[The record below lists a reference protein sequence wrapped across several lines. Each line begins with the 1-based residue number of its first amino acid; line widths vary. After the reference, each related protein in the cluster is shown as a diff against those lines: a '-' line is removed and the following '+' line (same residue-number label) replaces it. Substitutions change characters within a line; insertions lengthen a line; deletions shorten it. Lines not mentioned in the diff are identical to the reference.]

1 MGIVASSVQKLDY
14 NKPVTDITN
23 EFVVR
28 NMMSCNSNTETS
40 QVIEISGLKCKGNMD
55 FSNFSQ
61 SSVTA
66 PEIKCVQNNL
76 SNASQINRLKS
87 DLKAGLQKETDG
99 VVIGANISVDVQA
112 FINEE
117 HTKIVN
123 AVTSESSM
131 TCIQNSIQS
140 QIIKIKNNEI
150 EGDCKVSNLIQ
161 NITNNAVLNCK
172 QANTVIQDAQNR
184 IQTVLDT
191 TYKGKISGV
200 TLSWLKWGVY
210 ILGALIVLYAMYKF
224 SGSGS
229 GRYGYP
235 PVPYAQYVPPVP
247 YAQFVP
253 PAQFVPNQNPPPYNP
268 EQQKSVSYY

>member
-1 MGIVASSVQKLDY
+1 MGIVASSVKKLDY

-28 NMMSCNSNTETS
+28 NMMSCNSSTETS

-61 SSVTA
+61 TSVTA

-87 DLKAGLQKETDG
+87 DLKAGLERETDG

-117 HTKIVN
+117 HTKIIN

-210 ILGALIVLYAMYKF
+210 ILGALIVLYAMYNF
-224 SGSGS
+224 SGS
-229 GRYGYP
+229 GRYGYS
-235 PVPYAQYVPPVP
+235 YAQYPPVQYVP
-247 YAQFVP
+247 YPQYSQYPPLAQV
-253 PAQFVPNQNPPPYNP
+253 APNQYDPPPPYV
-268 EQQKSVSYY
+268 KSENNGFG